1 METVG
6 NMWLW
11 AGFFAFV
18 LAMIAVDLFLLGGRK
33 AHKVSLREA
42 GAWSVVWIALALLF
56 CAGFWWYL
64 DGAMGRE
71 VANQKAT
78 EFLTGYLIEKSLAV
92 DNIFV
97 WLMLF
102 SYFAVP
108 AEYQRRVLIYGVL
121 GAIVMRTVMI
131 LVGAWLLAQFHWI
144 LYVFGAF
151 LLFTGFKMA
160 FFAEHEPNL
169 EKNPVLRWMRGHLR
183 ITDKLEGEWFWV
195 TRNGVRDRK
204 SVV

>member
-1 METVG
+1 METIG
-6 NMWLW
+6 NVWLW
-11 AGFFAFV
+11 AGFLAFAFT
-18 LAMIAVDLFLLGGRK
+18 MIMVDLFLLGGRK

-42 GAWSVVWIALALLF
+42 GLWSIAWVAMALIF
-56 CAGFWWYL
+56 CAGLWWYL
-64 DGAMGRE
+64 DDTVGRAI
-71 VANQKAT
+71 ANQRAI

-102 SYFAVP
+102 SYFAIP
-108 AEYQRRVLIYGVL
+108 PEYQRRVLLYGVL

-131 LVGAWLLAQFHWI
+131 LAGAWLLAQFHWI

-151 LLFTGFKMA
+151 LLFTGFRMA

-169 EKNPVLRWMRGHLR
+169 EK
-183 ITDKLEGEWFWV
+183 
-195 TRNGVRDRK
+195 K
-204 SVV
+204 SHVAVDAQSFAHHGKTGG